1 MPLVDHICG
10 KCGFQ
15 KETLVKD
22 TNDEVWCPHCDF
34 LMRKQISKPADFNL
48 KGSGWYKT
56 DYANKK

>member
-34 LMRKQISKPADFNL
+34 LM
-48 KGSGWYKT
+48 
-56 DYANKK
+56 